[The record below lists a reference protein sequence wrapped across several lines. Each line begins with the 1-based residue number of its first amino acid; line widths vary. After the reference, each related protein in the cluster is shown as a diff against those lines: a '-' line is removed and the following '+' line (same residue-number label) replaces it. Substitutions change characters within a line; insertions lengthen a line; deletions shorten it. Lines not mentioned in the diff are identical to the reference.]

1 MIKGTDTKHHLVKQY
16 YCVYHIRINL
26 EIDKGFPSNAEVF
39 SIFKGKLEVSH
50 KKGKKI
56 NKQTWKKKVVKD
68 HLICMRSIL
77 HSSN

>member
-26 EIDKGFPSNAEVF
+26 EIDKGFPGNAEVF

-50 KKGKKI
+50 KKGKKQI
-56 NKQTWKKKVVKD
+56 NRRGRKKSLK
-68 HLICMRSIL
+68 II
-77 HSSN
+77 

>member
-26 EIDKGFPSNAEVF
+26 EIDKGFPGNAEVF

-50 KKGKKI
+50 KKA
-56 NKQTWKKKVVKD
+56 KKK
-68 HLICMRSIL
+68 
-77 HSSN
+77 